1 MVTLAGL
8 MAVAL
13 PALVYTYMLSGAST
27 TTGLRAMPENVSSWE
42 TFGTEVAA
50 ACDML
55 DDSTACHE
63 AAPFPKRQGGAFT
76 IRVIACSSN

>member
-8 MAVAL
+8 IAVAL
-13 PALVYTYMLSGAST
+13 PALVYTHMLSRAST
-27 TTGLRAMPENVSSWE
+27 DTSLSAMPEDVSGWQ

-63 AAPFPKRQGGAFT
+63 VVPFPKRQAGAFT
-76 IRVIACSSN
+76 IRVIACSID